1 MLNPDESNSILIDY
15 DFISKVLQDFNN
27 TGFEIEEVKQKESI
41 YSHIFSFSKEHF
53 ELFLNKKMDA
63 ISLEGDWQKT
73 IGFVISFINHL
84 PESQK
89 VHFFDDSYNDNMVID
104 FKTNRE
110 DIESVFSY

>member
-27 TGFEIEEVKQKESI
+27 TRFEIEQVKQKESI
-41 YSHIFSFSKEHF
+41 YSHIFSSSKEHF

-63 ISLEGDWQKT
+63 ISIEGGWEKT
-73 IGFVISFINHL
+73 IDFVILFINHL
-84 PESQK
+84 PDNQK
-89 VHFFDDSYNDNMVID
+89 VHFFDDSYNDNLVID
-104 FKTNRE
+104 RKTSRK